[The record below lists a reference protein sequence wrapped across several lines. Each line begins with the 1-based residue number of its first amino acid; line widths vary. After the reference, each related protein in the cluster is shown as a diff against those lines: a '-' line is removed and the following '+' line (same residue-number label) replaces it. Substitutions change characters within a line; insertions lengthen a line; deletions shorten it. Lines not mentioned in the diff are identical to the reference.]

1 MRWERVCVEGLGV
14 SLPEQRVSTREL
26 ESQLEPVYR
35 KWGLAPGQL
44 EALTGI
50 RERRWWPKDA
60 VSLSDA
66 AADAARDALQ
76 EAGVSADELG
86 VVIYAGVNREN
97 LEPATACP
105 VAHKLGVRE
114 DALILDV
121 SNACLG
127 VLNGM
132 ALVANMIEL
141 GQVRSGLVVAAET
154 AREIADDTVARIL
167 ADPTHATFRTCLA
180 SLTGGSGAVAVVLTD
195 SRDSLSGRRL
205 LGGAAV
211 AATQHHTIARWG
223 PRSGVLGREPWVMET
238 DATAVLTHGVELGR
252 RTWERFLPEV
262 GWSADDVDK
271 VICHQVGSGHRDAV
285 LPSLGIDPAKD
296 FSTYPTLGNMG
307 PVALPATAAMAS
319 AQGFLTPGDRVA
331 FLGIGTGLNCMML
344 GLLW

>member
-1 MRWERVCVEGLGV
+1 MRWDRVCVEGMGV
-14 SLPEQRVSTREL
+14 SLPEERVSTREL
-26 ESQLEPVYR
+26 EGRLASVYA

-50 RERRWWPKDA
+50 RERRWWPNDR
-60 VSLSDA
+60 VSLSGA
-66 AADAARDALQ
+66 AVDAAREALS
-76 EAGVSADELG
+76 EAGMEASDLG

-105 VAHKLGVRE
+105 VAHHLGVRPE
-114 DALILDV
+114 ALVLDV

-132 ALVANMIEL
+132 SLVANMIEL

-167 ADPTHATFRTCLA
+167 ASPTHATFRTCLA

-205 LGGAAV
+205 VGGTAV
-211 AATQHHTIARWG
+211 AATEHYPIARWG

-252 RTWERFLPEV
+252 RTWERFLPTV
-262 GWSADDVDK
+262 GWAEHEIDK
-271 VICHQVGSGHRDAV
+271 VVCHQVGSGHRDAV
-285 LPSLGIDPAKD
+285 LQSLGIDPKKD
-296 FSTYPTLGNMG
+296 FSTFSTLGNMG
-307 PVALPATAAMAS
+307 PVALPATAAIAS
-319 AQGFLTPGDRVA
+319 AQGFLSPGDRVA

>member
-1 MRWERVCVEGLGV
+1 MRWERVCVEGIGV

-26 ESQLEPVYR
+26 EGRLADVYR

-50 RERRWWPKDA
+50 RERRWWPEDG
-60 VSLSDA
+60 VSLSGA
-66 AADAARDALQ
+66 AVDAAREALD
-76 EAGVSADELG
+76 EAGVAPSELG
-86 VVIYAGVNREN
+86 AVVYAGVNREN

-105 VAHKLGVRE
+105 VADALGVPG

-121 SNACLG
+121 CNACLG

-141 GQVRSGLVVAAET
+141 GQIRSGLVVAAET
-154 AREIADDTVARIL
+154 AREIADDTIARIL
-167 ADPTHATFRTCLA
+167 GDPTHATFRACLA

-195 SRDSLSGRRL
+195 SRDSLTGRRL
-205 LGGAAV
+205 VGGAAV
-211 AATQHHTIARWG
+211 AAPEHHRIARWG
-223 PRSGVLGREPWVMET
+223 PKTGLLGREPWVMET
-238 DATAVLTHGVELGR
+238 DATAVLEHGVALGQ
-252 RTWERFLPEV
+252 RTWERFLPNV
-262 GWSADDVDK
+262 GWTAGSVDK

-307 PVALPATAAMAS
+307 PVALPATAAIAS
-319 AQGFLTPGDRVA
+319 ARGFLTPGDRVA

>member
-1 MRWERVCVEGLGV
+1 VRWDRVCVEGFGV
-14 SLPEQRVSTREL
+14 HLPEDRVSTREL
-26 ESQLEPVYR
+26 EGRLDAVY
-35 KWGLAPGQL
+35 KAWGLGAGQL

-50 RERRWWPKDA
+50 RERRWWPKDG
-60 VSLSDA
+60 VSLSGA
-66 AADAARDALQ
+66 AVAAARDALD
-76 EAGVSADELG
+76 EAGLTPAEIG

-105 VAHKLGVRE
+105 VAHALGVPE
-114 DALILDV
+114 TAMVLDV

-132 ALVANMIEL
+132 SLVANMIEL
-141 GQVRSGLVVAAET
+141 GQVRAGLVVAAET
-154 AREIADDTVARIL
+154 AREIADDTIARIL

-205 LGGAAV
+205 VGGAAV
-211 AATQHHTIARWG
+211 AATEHHRIARWG

-252 RTWERFLPEV
+252 RTWARFLPEV
-262 GWSADDVDK
+262 GWAAEAVDK

-296 FSTYPTLGNMG
+296 FSTYPALGNMG
-307 PVALPATAAMAS
+307 PVSLPATAAMAS
-319 AQGFLTPGDRVA
+319 AQGFLQPGDRVA